1 MKGIILAGGK
11 GTRVYPLTEVVPKS
25 LLPVY
30 DKPLIYYPLTT
41 LLRNGIKEI
50 LIIGNPDDL
59 PSFRRLLGTGSRFG
73 ASFRYKSQGSPK
85 GIPDAFLIG
94 KNFIKKDN
102 IVLILGDNLFYGES
116 VVKRAIRSFKSGA
129 TIFAYEVVNP
139 SQYGVVELLPN
150 RNNALSIEE
159 KPLKPKSKY
168 AIPGLYIY
176 DNNVLDIAAKL
187 QPSKRGELEIS
198 DINRIYLNDKKLFV
212 YKLNRG
218 SAWLDAGSHESL
230 VKASEYVRT
239 IEERQGIKIGCP
251 EEAALKAG
259 LITKAQFVKNLDKMP
274 NTAYKEYLIRRK

>member
-41 LLRNGIKEI
+41 LLQNGIKEI
-50 LIIGNPDDL
+50 LIISNPDDL

-73 ASFRYKSQGSPK
+73 VSFRYKPQSKPK
-85 GIPDAFLIG
+85 GIPDAFIIG

-102 IVLILGDNLFYGES
+102 TVLILGDNLFYGES
-116 VVKRAIRSFKSGA
+116 VVKKAIRNFKSGA
-129 TIFAYEVVNP
+129 TIFAYEVINP
-139 SQYGVVELLPN
+139 NQYGVVEFN
-150 RNNALSIEE
+150 SKNNVLSIEE

-176 DNNVLDIAAKL
+176 DNDVLDIAAKV

-198 DINRIYLNDKKLFV
+198 DVNRHYLNNKKLFV

-251 EEAALKAG
+251 EEAALKSG
-259 LITKAQFVKNLDKMP
+259 LIDKVEFLKSLDKMP
-274 NTAYKEYLIRRK
+274 NTAYKEYLTRRK

>member
-41 LLRNGIKEI
+41 LLQNGIKEI
-50 LIIGNPDDL
+50 LIISNPDDL

-73 ASFRYKSQGSPK
+73 ASFRYKSQSKPK
-85 GIPDAFLIG
+85 GIPDAFIIG
-94 KNFIKKDN
+94 KDFIKKDN

-116 VVKRAIRSFKSGA
+116 VVKKAIRNFKSGA
-129 TIFAYEVVNP
+129 TIFAYEVINP
-139 SQYGVVELLPN
+139 NQYGVVEFN
-150 RNNALSIEE
+150 SKNNVLSIEE

-176 DNNVLDIAAKL
+176 DNDVLNVAAKV

-198 DINRIYLNDKKLFV
+198 DVNRHYLNNKKLSV

-251 EEAALKAG
+251 EEAALKSG
-259 LITKAQFVKNLDKMP
+259 LIDKVEFLKSLDKMP
-274 NTAYKEYLIRRK
+274 NTAYKEYLTRRK

>member
-41 LLRNGIKEI
+41 LLQNGIKEI
-50 LIIGNPDDL
+50 LIISNPDDL

-73 ASFRYKSQGSPK
+73 ASFRYKSQGKPR
-85 GIPDAFLIG
+85 GIPDAFTIG
-94 KNFIKKDN
+94 KDFIKKDN

-116 VVKRAIRSFKSGA
+116 VVKRAIRNFKSGA
-129 TIFAYEVVNP
+129 TIFAYEVINP
-139 SQYGVVELLPN
+139 NQYGVVEFN
-150 RNNALSIEE
+150 SKNNVLSIEE

-176 DNNVLDIAAKL
+176 DNDVLNVAAKV

-198 DINRIYLNDKKLFV
+198 DVNRHYLNNKKLSV

-251 EEAALKAG
+251 EEAALKSG
-259 LITKAQFVKNLDKMP
+259 LIDKVEFLKSLDKMP
-274 NTAYKEYLIRRK
+274 NTAYKEYLTRRK